1 MKRTSLS
8 IIAMMLFLIVTPIW
22 LFAQSPSQLKTI
34 EVVGTGSVHGDNVSY
49 ARDEA
54 ISNGL
59 VMAVGIVVADLV
71 PPQTIVEK
79 FSTLNQTLFSKADRF
94 VKGYK
99 VLTETARGK
108 KYRVLVQAT
117 VSVDRIQEELSQS
130 GMPLEAN
137 AELRVLLLIAEQ
149 NLEDHFP
156 RYWWGES
163 YAFVEAISESQLAA
177 AMVSQGFSV
186 IDRFSINKSPFSELG
201 KSLNYNLDNTQ
212 AVEIGRLFQADIV
225 VVGSAMAESAANLMG
240 DELKSYKGSL
250 SVRALRIETQ
260 VEIASLTQTALSAE
274 SDDISGGRKALAAV
288 GVKAGTILASQLH
301 AAWQNEVGKSQTFE
315 ILVEG
320 TRQLVHFVQF
330 RKIVADLPQVNELQT
345 KEIMPDKATLGVDF
359 QGTTRQFAEA
369 LLLKSFESFG
379 IHINQVTPEQ
389 IRLSLVAQ

>member
-1 MKRTSLS
+1 MKRTLLS
-8 IIAMMLFLIVTPIW
+8 IFAMTLFLIMAPIW
-22 LFAQSPSQLKTI
+22 LFAQSPSQLKII

-59 VMAVGIVVADLV
+59 VMAVGLVVSDLV
-71 PPQTIVEK
+71 SFQTIVEK
-79 FSTLNQTLFSKADRF
+79 FPTLNQTVYSKADQF
-94 VKGYK
+94 VQGYK

-117 VSVDRIQEELSQS
+117 VSVDRIQEKLSQS

-137 AELRVLLLIAEQ
+137 SELRVLLLIAEQ

-163 YAFVEAISESQLAA
+163 YAFVEAISEGQLAA

-186 IDRFSINKSPFSELG
+186 IDRFSMEKSPFSELA
-201 KSLNYNLDNTQ
+201 KPPNYNLDNTQ
-212 AVEIGRLFQADIV
+212 AAEIGRLFQADIV
-225 VVGSAMAESAANLMG
+225 VVGSAMAESAPNLMG
-240 DELKSYKGSL
+240 EDLKSYKGTL

-260 VEIASLTQTALSAE
+260 VEIASLTQTALSTE

-288 GVKAGTILASQLH
+288 GVKAGTILASQIH
-301 AAWQNEVGKSQTFE
+301 AAWQNKVGKSQTFE

-320 TRQLVHFVQF
+320 TRQLVHFVKF
-330 RKIVADLPQVNELQT
+330 RTIVADLPLVNELQT
-345 KEIMPDKATLGVDF
+345 KEIMPDKATLEVEF
-359 QGTTRQFAEA
+359 QGSTQQFAEA
-369 LLLKSFESFG
+369 LLLKSFEPFG

>member
-1 MKRTSLS
+1 MKRTLLS

-71 PPQTIVEK
+71 PSQTIVEK

-260 VEIASLTQTALSAE
+260 VEIVSLTQTALSTE